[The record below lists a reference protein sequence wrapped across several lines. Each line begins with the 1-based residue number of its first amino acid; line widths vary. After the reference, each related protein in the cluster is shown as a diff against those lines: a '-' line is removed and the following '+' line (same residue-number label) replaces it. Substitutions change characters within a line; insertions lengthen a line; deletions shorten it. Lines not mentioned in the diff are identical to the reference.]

1 MIKDEFHLLPL
12 FFFFFAH
19 LMRSWPHFGY
29 SPTSSIV
36 LLRSSSRQPPPGA
49 APPCTSVTSS
59 GGCTESL
66 GFCQQTAD
74 VLLSSP
80 PSSVGE
86 WGGMQRSRCI
96 LGYAHHMSQ
105 EAPGHGHHSPRP
117 GVSKLSIQKKG
128 PVLLALGLP
137 SSSIVEW
144 G

>member
-19 LMRSWPHFGY
+19 LMPSWPHFGY

-74 VLLSSP
+74 VPLGSP
-80 PSSVGE
+80 PLLC
-86 WGGMQRSRCI
+86 WGMGWHAA
-96 LGYAHHMSQ
+96 LPLH
-105 EAPGHGHHSPRP
+105 PGICTSHVPGSPRARTSFTLTR
-117 GVSKLSIQKKG
+117 GLQTFYTKKRTSFVG
-128 PVLLALGLP
+128 ARPALFLHC
-137 SSSIVEW
+137 
-144 G
+144 